1 MGGNSI
7 PSKQNC
13 FLVEAPKAICEQ
25 RGDSRKKE
33 KQVVW
38 HKGDL
43 NLNNK
48 GV

>member
-13 FLVEAPKAICEQ
+13 FLGEAPKAICEQ
-25 RGDSRKKE
+25 KGYSKKKE

-43 NLNNK
+43 NLKNK

>member
-13 FLVEAPKAICEQ
+13 FLGEAPKAICEQ
-25 RGDSRKKE
+25 KGDSRKKE
-33 KQVVW
+33 KQVMW

-43 NLNNK
+43 NLKNK